1 MDALQLTPEEEA
13 EAQRIEEA
21 AMTALRREARDM
33 ARLLASR
40 KTNEFF
46 GQTEFELR
54 DGCHRMGRL
63 LVQSALDERKKGGIK
78 VRA

>member
-1 MDALQLTPEEEA
+1 MDALQLSPEQEA

-21 AMTALRREARDM
+21 VFEAVRRETRDM

-46 GQTEFELR
+46 GQTEFDLR
-54 DGCHRMGRL
+54 DGCLRIGQVVL
-63 LVQSALDERKKGGIK
+63 QSALEERKKGGTK
-78 VRA
+78 VRV

>member
-1 MDALQLTPEEEA
+1 MDALRLTPEQEV
-13 EAQRIEEA
+13 EAQRIEEL
-21 AMTALRREARDM
+21 AMEAVRREVRDA

-46 GQTEFELR
+46 GQTEFDLR
-54 DGCHRMGRL
+54 DGCLRMGRVL
-63 LVQSALDERKKGGIK
+63 LQSALDERKKGGTQ